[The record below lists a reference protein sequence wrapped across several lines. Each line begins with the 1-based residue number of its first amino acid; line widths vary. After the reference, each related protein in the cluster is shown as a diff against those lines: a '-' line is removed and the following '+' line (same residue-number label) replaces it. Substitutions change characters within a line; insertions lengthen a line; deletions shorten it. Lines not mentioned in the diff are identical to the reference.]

1 MMAQA
6 TTEKSLYTNK
16 PRSQLIDAP
25 TDLLCSHFTG
35 RMLELE
41 QLQSAFSKG
50 SDRIPSRAA
59 VFGMPGLGKTQLA
72 LKYAA
77 SAYTYRYSHIFW
89 ISAASVGKIREG
101 YETILD
107 SLELPERFS
116 SEQHLKV
123 AAVKRWLED
132 EHLAESPS
140 WLLIFDNAK
149 EDTVHT
155 IREILPKS
163 NPKGNILFTSRSEA
177 VANALTSAGGKIHYC
192 QELSLPEAF
201 EAASMFLRSAGLC
214 LTSPSGPLFEQCM
227 DVVKHLGYLPLA
239 MDQAASFIK
248 QSRLGLEDLLMIL
261 NSADKPKV
269 SHSYSDGFTV

>member
-6 TTEKSLYTNK
+6 TTGKSLYKNK

-41 QLQSAFSKG
+41 QLQIAFSKG

-123 AAVKRWLED
+123 AAVNDGWKTNIWR
-132 EHLAESPS
+132 SP
-140 WLLIFDNAK
+140 L
-149 EDTVHT
+149 V
-155 IREILPKS
+155 
-163 NPKGNILFTSRSEA
+163 G
-177 VANALTSAGGKIHYC
+177 C
-192 QELSLPEAF
+192 LSLTTPKKTRCIHFVRYFQRVIPRA
-201 EAASMFLRSAGLC
+201 
-214 LTSPSGPLFEQCM
+214 TSFSPRGVKQLLMPSLLLVARYIIAKNFPYR
-227 DVVKHLGYLPLA
+227 KHLKPPA
-239 MDQAASFIK
+239 CS
-248 QSRLGLEDLLMIL
+248 
-261 NSADKPKV
+261 SAVPA
-269 SHSYSDGFTV
+269 YA